1 MHSEMGMPNVPTI
14 ESVKAMMPES
24 ALWPQNIVWGLHDY
38 TLAGAQA
45 GASFNGI
52 IDNSY
57 GGAKNADDWVMLAQF
72 VNYDGYRAMFEAQS
86 KNRMGLLIWMSH
98 PAWPCFVWQTY
109 DYYFEPT
116 AAYFG
121 AKKASEPLHIQWNAA
136 TDNVEVVNY
145 SGGNATGL
153 TASVQLLNMDGAVK
167 WEKTAAV
174 DSPEDSLRTPIKMEY
189 PQGLTPTHFI
199 RLKLLRGN
207 QVISENFYLHGTQ
220 ENDFKAI
227 RDLPKVNLE
236 ASTRAERQGSKW
248 TLTTELHNPS
258 AQPALMVRL
267 KAVREKSGDR
277 ILPAIYSDNY
287 VALMPGERRTIR
299 TELANADTR
308 GESPRMVVEGFN
320 TGEVK
325 PASVTRK

>member
-1 MHSEMGMPNVPTI
+1 
-14 ESVKAMMPES
+14 
-24 ALWPQNIVWGLHDY
+24 
-38 TLAGAQA
+38 
-45 GASFNGI
+45 
-52 IDNSY
+52 
-57 GGAKNADDWVMLAQF
+57 
-72 VNYDGYRAMFEAQS
+72 
-86 KNRMGLLIWMSH
+86 MGLLIWMSH

-121 AKKASEPLHIQWNAA
+121 ARKASEPLHIQWNAA

-153 TASVQLLNMDGAVK
+153 SASVELLNMDGAVK
-167 WEKTAAV
+167 WEKTATV
-174 DSPEDSLRTPIKMEY
+174 DSPEDSVQTPIKMEY

-199 RLKLLRGN
+199 RLKLMRGA
-207 QVISENFYLHGTQ
+207 QLVSENFYLHGTE
-220 ENDFKAI
+220 ENNFKAI
-227 RDLPKVNLE
+227 RELPKVNLE
-236 ASTRAERQGSKW
+236 ATTREILQSGRW

-287 VALMPGERRTIR
+287 VALMPGERRTIK

-308 GESPRMVVEGFN
+308 GERPRMLVEGFN

-325 PASVTRK
+325 SAAVAP